1 MALLG
6 QIHIFLN
13 VPNLYWTS
21 HWMKLCCATLG
32 ISKRTEYVFRMDSDR
47 FVCTWILFRLFLSF
61 LDTEKAR
68 YWVKRHKHYC
78 SPKENWWEHSPILK
92 YTVLYYTTV
101 HIIMC
106 RLNMLCCIFFKIA
119 LKGFWCQASTR
130 IKSLAFR
137 QVENSWMDALSLT
150 IVHTYTF
157 MFVSKSVIFF
167 SFFFFDQS
175 SLFSAYDFKGLNK
188 ADTNKQTKTHCKCMI
203 LSDLMYWSTSEQFG
217 EGRMTPPRLDV
228 CKYPF
233 YLCCKCLFYAIF
245 VFS

>member
-1 MALLG
+1 MLLHCFVLFWFSKDSKTKSWRFSDGSVHLTTGTLTQVLSAVVGSHGTYCGLLIHWENKVLFMALLG

-167 SFFFFDQS
+167 SFFFLIRAACS
-175 SLFSAYDFKGLNK
+175 VHMTLK
-188 ADTNKQTKTHCKCMI
+188 A
-203 LSDLMYWSTSEQFG
+203 
-217 EGRMTPPRLDV
+217 
-228 CKYPF
+228 
-233 YLCCKCLFYAIF
+233 
-245 VFS
+245 